1 VAVRGQVGPLR
12 LPLALGRFDPALHDL
27 FELGQ
32 PVGSELDD
40 LDEAHWVSSI
50 SGRSILQASPRP
62 VDERRVGVGLE
73 AGDHLD
79 AALAAA
85 KTGDGDGLV
94 TLYRWVHPDLVRYL
108 TSRAGGDG
116 EDLAADV
123 WMEVARVLPRFEGGP
138 HDLRRFIFSTAH
150 RRSVDRFRRLG
161 RRRTDPT
168 ELGLLVQVCGPD
180 ETERS
185 VMAGLEG
192 DDAARLIT
200 RLLPPNQ
207 AEVILLRV

>member
-1 VAVRGQVGPLR
+1 M
-12 LPLALGRFDPALHDL
+12 
-27 FELGQ
+27 
-32 PVGSELDD
+32 
-40 LDEAHWVSSI
+40 
-50 SGRSILQASPRP
+50 
-62 VDERRVGVGLE
+62 GVGLE

-207 AEVILLRV
+207 AEVILLRVVAGLSVPEVAEAIGRRPGAVSVLQCRALHTLQKKLKDPERLRRFLD